1 VINRTLFSCVIAV
14 VFSAWWLV
22 PAAFGHAFPDHSD
35 PKVGSTVQ
43 GPLDR
48 VRIWFDSDLEP
59 VFSSMMVHTAKGDV
73 MVSKGDSRVDPSDPT
88 LLEVSVP
95 PLPPGEYVVYWSVA
109 ARDGHRTSGKYSFT
123 IKPHP

>member
-1 VINRTLFSCVIAV
+1 MNRILFSCVIAV
-14 VFSAWWLV
+14 VIFAWWSV
-22 PAAFGHAFPDHSD
+22 PDAFGHAFPDHSD
-35 PKVGSTVQ
+35 PRVGSTIPVS
-43 GPLDR
+43 PTL

-73 MVSKGDSRVDPSDPT
+73 MVSKDDSKVDPSDPT

-95 PLPPGEYVVYWSVA
+95 PLPPGEYIVHWSVA